1 VIEMT
6 NSASVS
12 NLTLDFDNFL
22 FERIDK
28 NSEGTPISVLSVL
41 ARLGVD
47 PWEEAARLAQLPRL
61 AAAKSLASMIAAA
74 MPGAPSA
81 CLDAGSVSD
90 HLISLLPSPP
100 VVTVL
105 PRLKSGV
112 RPPGTSRLAVL
123 MLLAAILLVIKLV
136 LVIY

>member
-1 VIEMT
+1 MT
-6 NSASVS
+6 DSASVS
-12 NLTLDFDNFL
+12 NITLEFDNFL

-28 NSEGTPISVLSVL
+28 NSEGTPLSVLSVL

-61 AAAKSLASMIAAA
+61 AAAKRLASMIAA

-81 CLDAGSVSD
+81 CLDAGAVSD
-90 HLISLLPSPP
+90 RLISLLPSRPA
-100 VVTVL
+100 VTVL

-112 RPPGTSRLAVL
+112 RPLSTSRFAVWI
-123 MLLAAILLVIKLV
+123 LLAAVLLVIKLIV
-136 LVIY
+136 VNQ